1 MVVQAYLFLV
11 KKLDP
16 ATELA
21 EEIKITSVESASP
34 AAPVPE
40 TRAPDFHLAP
50 ASEDSEISLDQPAS
64 VPVHINRPKPSKNI
78 LPPVPMKMM
87 EKPAMMPNLISGP
100 ATSQG

>member
-16 ATELA
+16 ATESA
-21 EEIKITSVESASP
+21 GEIQITSVKSASP

-40 TRAPDFHLAP
+40 TRAPNFHQAP
-50 ASEDSEISLDQPAS
+50 LPEESEISLDQPAS
-64 VPVHINRPKPSKNI
+64 VPVHINQPRPSQNI
-78 LPPVPMKMM
+78 IPPVPMKMM
-87 EKPAMMPNLISGP
+87 GKPALMPNSNSRL